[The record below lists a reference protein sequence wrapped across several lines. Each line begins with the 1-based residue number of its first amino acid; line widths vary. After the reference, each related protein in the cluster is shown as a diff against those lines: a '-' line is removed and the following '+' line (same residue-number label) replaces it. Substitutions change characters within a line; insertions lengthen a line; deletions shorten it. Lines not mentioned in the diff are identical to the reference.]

1 MSISLKNIPK
11 MSKLLDKKDL
21 NLSVPIK
28 REESTGKSQ
37 THLSLKYSFYN
48 NIQKQSINTD
58 LCILNFI
65 TNESERKYSGKTSIS
80 DSIPNKFNYELQ
92 MINKYDEN
100 LNSSLSFISEFD
112 LEDEEENLEND
123 SFDSCD
129 NDVSEIEQIEIK
141 KSSKNVLDDRIED
154 EECSI
159 KLEKEWN
166 DIQEFLLNKK

>member
-1 MSISLKNIPK
+1 
-11 MSKLLDKKDL
+11 
-21 NLSVPIK
+21 
-28 REESTGKSQ
+28 
-37 THLSLKYSFYN
+37 
-48 NIQKQSINTD
+48 
-58 LCILNFI
+58 
-65 TNESERKYSGKTSIS
+65 
-80 DSIPNKFNYELQ
+80 

-112 LEDEEENLEND
+112 LEDEEENIEND